1 MNKIKLLILFT
12 SIIVILVSIFSCRKD
27 KYVVPVCYD
36 TDIQPILTSKC
47 TMSGCHNS
55 VDKKEGLDLSSYNG
69 FQNSDKKDDI
79 LEVIDEGK
87 MPPSGYVQLT
97 KDEIKIIKRWAAQ
110 GYTRGDCNTQ
120 NSTTCDTAQSI
131 TYTNTIKAIF
141 DTYCV
146 GCHNMSNPGG
156 GYALDT
162 YMGCVN
168 CANSGR
174 LMGAIK
180 WLTGYSAMPKGGNKL
195 SDCNIAKIQKWIN
208 SGKPN

>member
-1 MNKIKLLILFT
+1 MSKKIKYGFLVLLIMGLF
-12 SIIVILVSIFSCRKD
+12 IFFSCRKD

-36 TDIQPILTSKC
+36 TDVQPILTNKC
-47 TMSGCHNS
+47 AMSGCHNS
-55 VDKKEGLDLSSYNG
+55 IDRKEGLDLSSYNG

-97 KDEIKIIKRWAAQ
+97 KDEIKIIRRWAAQ
-110 GYTRGDCNTQ
+110 GYTRGDCSAQ
-120 NSTTCDTAQSI
+120 NSVSCDTSQSI
-131 TYTNTIKAIF
+131 TYTNTVKAIF

-162 YMGCVN
+162 YMGCAN

-174 LMGAIK
+174 LMGAIQ
-180 WLTGYSAMPKGGNKL
+180 WLSGYSAMPKGGNKL

>member
-1 MNKIKLLILFT
+1 MPQKIKYGFLVILILGLF
-12 SIIVILVSIFSCRKD
+12 IFFSCRKD

-180 WLTGYSAMPKGGNKL
+180 WLTGYSAMPKGGNKF